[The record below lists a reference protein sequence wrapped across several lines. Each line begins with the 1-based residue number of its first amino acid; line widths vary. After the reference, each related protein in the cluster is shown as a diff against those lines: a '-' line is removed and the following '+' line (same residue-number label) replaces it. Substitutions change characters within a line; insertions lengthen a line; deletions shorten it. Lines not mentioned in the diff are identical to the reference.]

1 MHRFIKYSLYIRCM
15 DDKVGEFLEGM
26 PAGAYEVDEQGNYLY
41 CNQEAANILG
51 YDSPEELMQK
61 NIYDLYFSREYRRR
75 ILNRMRNAGGKLKSY
90 LHWKRKDGSE
100 VVVDD
105 YAEFVYDDEGNEAG
119 VRGIF
124 VKATYEQLFND
135 LNAGVYCVGA
145 DMKTVLL
152 VNRAAARIFGFKSPE
167 EMEGIDISKLYAH
180 YEDYEKFLKNLKEN
194 EKVKNYPLEMKRK
207 DGEIITISVNCRLLR
222 DEKGE
227 ITGREGTFT
236 DVTEQEKYKKLLEL
250 PLGVYEARIE
260 DGRPIIISCNE
271 TFAQMFGYT
280 SNDIVGMNIN
290 EFYANKDDISIFE
303 KKLRKKEKQNEPVTD
318 YRLKVKR
325 KKEKEGKEETEE
337 FWIDIFCYPTKNE
350 RGEVIGRK
358 GIIKEVTDKMEL
370 ERSFRKIGKLD
381 FLAGVPAGVF
391 RVDEKGNF
399 LYCNQEAANI
409 LGYDSPEELKQKNIY
424 DLYFDPEYRNDLLE
438 KMRLQGGRMETMN
451 LRWKRK
457 DETEIVVNVFSEFA
471 HDDSGKETGVHGIFV
486 DATYERLFD
495 DLNAGVYRV
504 GADMK
509 TVLLVNRAVARIFG
523 FKSPE
528 EMEGIDISKL
538 YVHYEDY
545 EKFLKNLE
553 ENERVDN
560 YSLEMKRKDGEI
572 ITISVSCRLLRN
584 GKGEIIGREGT
595 FTDVTEQEKYRRLLE
610 LPLGVYEAQM
620 KNEKPIIVY
629 CNKKFAEMFGYASER
644 EVRDMNIHELYV
656 NDDDIL
662 KFEEKLKEAGQKNES
677 VTDHDLKV
685 KRKKREQEGKEET
698 EEFWITIYCYPTK
711 DEKGEVIGRKGIV
724 IDVTDRMELRRI
736 IKKRK
741 EIQRFIHG
749 FIAPMMSI
757 HSTSQVV
764 AREVERGVG
773 IRYGA
778 DDMNKLRKKKRNILN
793 LFEEIKKVSEDLAG
807 KIEKTAA
814 FCKAEKA
821 FSERD
826 IQALIHIEDA
836 LRKETKDI
844 IRRII
849 EVRKLHKDA
858 HDTLSRIYSFVRTE
872 RSIADSRPITDQI
885 RSCFVDLDELDSTY
899 LLYLTQSILNKSKIA
914 YHDVEGLRQLMMRSG
929 EEDTEQLFEFQPTNI
944 VDMIEETI
952 DMYRID
958 ASLKGITIH
967 SPRTKISDVE
977 VSQNHVERMLSYII
991 QNAVKYSFKRDGY
1004 IQVGL
1009 VDKDDAIQID
1019 VEDYGVGILPEE
1031 IYSGKIFEYGYRGE
1045 FSRDRNRTGSGIGLS
1060 ESKRI
1065 VEAHGGDIKVMSIPV
1080 GEAGEKIAHYT
1091 PHKTRVSIILPKKQN
1106 AEGG

>member
-1 MHRFIKYSLYIRCM
+1 MHRFIKYPLRIRYM
-15 DDKVGEFLEGM
+15 DDNGLDSGNVRKAGEFLEGM

-75 ILNRMRNAGGKLKSY
+75 ILERMRNAGGKLKSY

-105 YAEFVYDDEGNEAG
+105 YAEFIYDDKGKEAG

-180 YEDYEKFLKNLKEN
+180 YEDYEKFLKNLEEN
-194 EKVKNYPLEMKRK
+194 EKVNNYSLEMKRK

-227 ITGREGTFT
+227 IIGREGTFT
-236 DVTEQEKYKKLLEL
+236 DVTEQEKYKK
-250 PLGVYEARIE
+250 
-260 DGRPIIISCNE
+260 
-271 TFAQMFGYT
+271 
-280 SNDIVGMNIN
+280 
-290 EFYANKDDISIFE
+290 
-303 KKLRKKEKQNEPVTD
+303 
-318 YRLKVKR
+318 
-325 KKEKEGKEETEE
+325 
-337 FWIDIFCYPTKNE
+337 
-350 RGEVIGRK
+350 
-358 GIIKEVTDKMEL
+358 
-370 ERSFRKIGKLD
+370 
-381 FLAGVPAGVF
+381 
-391 RVDEKGNF
+391 
-399 LYCNQEAANI
+399 
-409 LGYDSPEELKQKNIY
+409 
-424 DLYFDPEYRNDLLE
+424 
-438 KMRLQGGRMETMN
+438 
-451 LRWKRK
+451 
-457 DETEIVVNVFSEFA
+457 
-471 HDDSGKETGVHGIFV
+471 
-486 DATYERLFD
+486 
-495 DLNAGVYRV
+495 
-504 GADMK
+504 
-509 TVLLVNRAVARIFG
+509 
-523 FKSPE
+523 
-528 EMEGIDISKL
+528 
-538 YVHYEDY
+538 
-545 EKFLKNLE
+545 
-553 ENERVDN
+553 
-560 YSLEMKRKDGEI
+560 
-572 ITISVSCRLLRN
+572 
-584 GKGEIIGREGT
+584 
-595 FTDVTEQEKYRRLLE
+595 LLE

-685 KRKKREQEGKEET
+685 KRKKEKEGKEKT

-724 IDVTDRMELRRI
+724 MDVTDKMELRRI

-778 DDMNKLRKKKRNILN
+778 DDMNKLRKKKRNILS
-793 LFEEIKKVSEDLAG
+793 LFEEIKKVSEDLSG

-826 IQALIHIEDA
+826 IQALIHIEDT

-858 HDTLSRIYSFVRTE
+858 HETLSRIYSFVRTE

-944 VDMIEETI
+944 ADMIEETI